1 MTTICRIESNSNYYF
16 VLMCQENHEPVF
28 DPSPICLHGDATGP
42 QAGLQAFAF
51 TPTFCLSSSISR
63 LFHHASALIL
73 GKHLQQC
80 SVVPQLTVQI
90 IIKATILLPQD
101 MKLSFFFFFFYDDL
115 SQPQAPVCQNYM
127 WTHNL
132 CWCRAGCLA
141 CRRQCNFPY
150 HWQNVIKSS
159 FFFCCFLLNSP
170 WRRSTISYLDVALS
184 SFVFFFLKMFFSHSN
199 HTRCEKQMKLI
210 MSNCENHS
218 VDADD

>member
-16 VLMCQENHEPVF
+16 VLRCQENHEPVF

-51 TPTFCLSSSISR
+51 TPDFCLSNALSW

-73 GKHLQQC
+73 CKHLQQR
-80 SVVPQLTVQI
+80 SVMPHLIVQI
-90 IIKATILLPQD
+90 IIKATILLPQN
-101 MKLSFFFFFFYDDL
+101 MKLSFFYDDL

-132 CWCRAGCLA
+132 CWWRAGCLA
-141 CRRQCNFPY
+141 CRRHCNFPY
-150 HWQNVIKSS
+150 HWQNVMESV
-159 FFFCCFLLNSP
+159 FFCCFRLDSP
-170 WRRSTISYLDVALS
+170 WRRSTISYLNVALS
-184 SFVFFFLKMFFSHSN
+184 SFFFFLKMFFSHSN

-218 VDADD
+218 VDAAD